1 MHQWQRAKVLQTA
14 TRKLRP
20 HRLMK
25 TSRIAVETWQS
36 TSKATLSWDKRTK
49 YISVIY
55 LLTEVARAVRPGP
68 SEKIST
74 WATTF
79 CKLPNQ
85 CKWKLKWTWIYL
97 STIINNQGLSKE
109 VNLLKEREKESDQVL
124 IDIVLETEWLRKW
137 CKFSRTNHW
146 AKLSKK
152 KKKRNNHGLFR
163 LSTENCYIRQ

>member
-1 MHQWQRAKVLQTA
+1 MPKCYKQRHINN
-14 TRKLRP
+14 RP

-25 TSRIAVETWQS
+25 TSRIAVETWRS
-36 TSKATLSWDKRTK
+36 TSKVTLSWDKRTK
-49 YISVIY
+49 FISVIY

-152 KKKRNNHGLFR
+152 KRNNLGLFR
-163 LSTENCYIRQ
+163 PSTENCSIRQ

>member
-1 MHQWQRAKVLQTA
+1 MPTCYKQRHINN
-14 TRKLRP
+14 RP

-25 TSRIAVETWQS
+25 TIRIAVETWRS
-36 TSKATLSWDKRTK
+36 TSKVTLSWDKRTK
-49 YISVIY
+49 FISVIY

-152 KKKRNNHGLFR
+152 KKKETITGYLDSQLKIAILDNKNWV
-163 LSTENCYIRQ
+163 